1 MSNTRVNDSSEIND
15 IRSTTHFK
23 GVSFSNFKKT
33 EVRTQYMECM
43 KKGKIEPA
51 CYWCAELVC
60 AGHYG
65 DIWET
70 ILHFMGKHIH
80 LGNPK
85 LLVYLERRFC
95 IFRNIVSQEHLINEL
110 QLRNQ
115 NNIRKLFAE
124 ITTILCMST
133 KKPSIEPV
141 KINRVE
147 EFDITQMTDRL
158 KAPSIHYVADVF
170 LPKDPKELMIPM
182 NEFAYNVSPECKNM
196 ATACY
201 WIEWTIEFELICRK
215 RKEACV
221 CVSRNEYNVDRKYS
235 TDIIWM
241 IWDVLLHYS
250 NQLNDPFITKLMNSL
265 VDLFSIKY
273 TLGSPKKRR
282 YLLYFAVS
290 LLTETVPRNVEIV
303 DDKITLFSVMEQIN
317 NVYKQIRKNQ
327 VSPGTDYLFEGL
339 DQDNTFEKTLEKME
353 HMNQMMNL

>member
-1 MSNTRVNDSSEIND
+1 MSNTRVNDNSEIND
-15 IRSTTHFK
+15 IRNANHFK

-33 EVRTQYMECM
+33 EVRTQYMEAM

-65 DIWET
+65 EIWET
-70 ILHFMGKHIH
+70 VLHFMGKHIH

-85 LLVYLERRFC
+85 LIVYLERRFC
-95 IFRNIVSQEHLINEL
+95 IFRNIVCQEHLINEL

-115 NNIRKLFAE
+115 NNIRKMFAE

-182 NEFAYNVSPECKNM
+182 NEFAYNISPDCKNM
-196 ATACY
+196 VTACY

-215 RKEACV
+215 RREPCI
-221 CVSRNEYNVDRKYS
+221 CVSRIEYNVDRKYS
-235 TDIIWM
+235 TDVIWM

-250 NQLNDPFITKLMNSL
+250 NQLNDPFITQLMNSL

-273 TLGSPKKRR
+273 TLGTPKKRR

-290 LLTETVPRNVEIV
+290 LLTETVPRNVEIAE
-303 DDKITLFSVMEQIN
+303 DKITVYSVMEQIN

-339 DQDNTFEKTLEKME
+339 DTENTFEKTLEKME
-353 HMNQMMNL
+353 QMNQMMNL